1 MSIYDVRIYKPDKDG
16 NLQYERTIPKE
27 ELSNIHWRKF
37 KRGLGD
43 DVTDEV
49 KFHRI
54 GADLN
59 KCSECD
65 NTVPAAGRVTCSVEC
80 KTLRENRQR
89 LVAREK
95 EQVEKNCARCGTR
108 FLAKRFDRLY
118 CSKECRYS
126 KNKGINY
133 GKSNN

>member
-16 NLQYERTIPKE
+16 ILRYERTISKE
-27 ELSNIHWRKF
+27 ELSTIHWRGF
-37 KRGLGD
+37 QRGLGD
-43 DVTDEV
+43 DVTEDV

-59 KCSECD
+59 KCSECA
-65 NTVPAAGRVTCSVEC
+65 NTVPVAGRVTCSVEC
-80 KTLRENRQR
+80 RTIRESKQR
-89 LVAREK
+89 IIAREK
-95 EQVEKNCARCGTR
+95 EAVEKNCARCGTK

-126 KNKGINY
+126 QKKGIAY
-133 GKSNN
+133 GKPNT

>member
-59 KCSECD
+59 KCSESD
-65 NTVPAAGRVTCSVEC
+65 NTVPVAGRVTCSVEC

>member
-1 MSIYDVRIYKPDKDG
+1 MSIYDVKIYRPDKDG
-16 NLQYERTIPKE
+16 NLEYVTTIPKE
-27 ELSNIHWRKF
+27 ELSTIHWRNF
-37 KRGLGD
+37 KRGLAD
-43 DVTDEV
+43 DVTEEV

-65 NTVPAAGRVTCSVEC
+65 NTVPSAGRVTCSIEC
-80 KTLRENRQR
+80 RTIRENRQR
-89 LVAREK
+89 LISRQK
-95 EQVEKNCARCGTR
+95 EQVEKNCARCGAK

-126 KNKGINY
+126 QKKGIDY
-133 GKSNN
+133 GQSNS